1 MLLNYSDD
9 GPGPVVVLL
18 HGFTLDH
25 TMWDCQRETLGSMYR
40 VIAPDL
46 RGHGRSAAPAGIY
59 PIDDLADDVVEL
71 LDSLKISEPVV
82 LGGLSMGGYV
92 ALSIAVRYPK
102 RLRGLML
109 LNTRAAADTPE
120 TAQVREDLAREVDAT
135 GDVTPVVA
143 TMLPRLFGPT
153 TKARRG
159 DVVERIREVM
169 MRSPARGVSGSLR
182 GMAIRPDRAADLRR
196 ISLPTLVMAGSDD
209 ALIPVQESRLM
220 AESLP
225 NSELVLVPD
234 AGHLAPLEN
243 PGPANA
249 ALLRFLGTL
258 A

>member
-25 TMWDCQRETLGSMYR
+25 TMWEAQRETLGSIYR

-46 RGHGRSAAPAGIY
+46 RGHGRSAAPEGIY

-71 LDSLKISEPVV
+71 LDNLKISEPVV

-109 LNTRAAADTPE
+109 LNTRAAADMPE
-120 TAQVREDLAREVDAT
+120 TAQLREELALQVDAT

-143 TMLPRLFGPT
+143 TMLPKLFGPT
-153 TKARRG
+153 TLARRG
-159 DVVERIREVM
+159 DLVERTGAVM
-169 MRSPARGVSGSLR
+169 RRSPARGVSGSLR
-182 GMAIRPDRAADLRR
+182 GMAIRPDRVADLRR
-196 ISLPTLVMAGSDD
+196 ISLPTLVMAGSADS
-209 ALIPVQESRLM
+209 LIPVEESRLM
-220 AESLP
+220 ANSLP
-225 NSELVLVPD
+225 NAELAIIPD

-243 PGPANA
+243 PGAANA
-249 ALLRFLGTL
+249 AILRFLGSL